1 MVRQTMTRLLPDANE
16 DADDGSVG
24 LDLLVLIP
32 ALNEIAT
39 IADVVSRVPSDIAGI
54 RSVRILVV
62 DDGSD
67 DGTADAA
74 RRAGADVVSHRHNRG
89 VGKALQTGL
98 AEAVRRS
105 ATIVVNIDGDGQ
117 FAPEDI
123 PKVLAP
129 VIAGDADVATA
140 SRFMDPA
147 LTPRMPFVKRLG
159 NRGMSWIISKLT
171 GHRFHDVSCGFR
183 AYSKEAI
190 HRLVLASDYTY
201 TQEMFLALSYRG
213 FRIQEIPLEVR
224 GEREHGKSRVA
235 SNLFRYGYH
244 ALGIIL
250 GSVRD
255 YRPSLFFN
263 TMSLVLLVPGTVL
276 GALFI
281 IHRIVAGSFTPQ
293 IWSGF
298 VSAYLIGLAIVLFV
312 SGQVAAMSGRNKA
325 LLEEQLYL
333 LKQVIAENSE
343 REGAVTPDLTLAERD
358 ESDHG
363 TGEQ

>member
-1 MVRQTMTRLLPDANE
+1 MVRRTMTRLVAYANQ
-16 DADDGSVG
+16 DADDRRVG

-39 IADVVSRVPSDIAGI
+39 IADVVARVPRDISGI
-54 RSVRILVV
+54 KSVQVLVV
-62 DDGSD
+62 DDGSG

-74 RRAGADVVSHRHNRG
+74 RSAGADVVSHRRNRG

-98 AEAVRRS
+98 AEAVRRGV
-105 ATIVVNIDGDGQ
+105 TIVVNIDGDGQ

-129 VIAGDADVATA
+129 VISGDADVATA
-140 SRFMDPA
+140 SRFMDAA
-147 LTPRMPFVKRLG
+147 LTPRMPFAKRLG

-190 HRLVLASDYTY
+190 HRLVLSGDYTY
-201 TQEMFLALSYRG
+201 TQEMFLALSYGG
-213 FRIQEIPLEVR
+213 FRIQEIPIEVR
-224 GEREHGKSRVA
+224 GEREYGESRVA
-235 SNLFRYGYH
+235 SNLFKYGYH

-263 TMSLVLLVPGTVL
+263 TLSLILLLPGTAL
-276 GALFI
+276 GAFFV
-281 IHRIVAGSFTPQ
+281 IHRIIVGSFSPQ
-293 IWSGF
+293 IWAGF
-298 VSAYLIGLAIVLFV
+298 VAAYLIGLAIVLFV

-333 LKQVIAENSE
+333 LKQVIARRTDHDTED
-343 REGAVTPDLTLAERD
+343 TP
-358 ESDHG
+358 
-363 TGEQ
+363 

>member
-74 RRAGADVVSHRHNRG
+74 RSAGADVVSHRHNRG

-105 ATIVVNIDGDGQ
+105 ATIVINIDGDGQ

-190 HRLVLASDYTY
+190 HRLVLVSDYTY

-263 TMSLVLLVPGTVL
+263 TISL

-333 LKQVIAENSE
+333 LKQVIAERND
-343 REGAVTPDLTLAERD
+343 REEAVTPDPTLADRD

-363 TGEQ
+363 AGER